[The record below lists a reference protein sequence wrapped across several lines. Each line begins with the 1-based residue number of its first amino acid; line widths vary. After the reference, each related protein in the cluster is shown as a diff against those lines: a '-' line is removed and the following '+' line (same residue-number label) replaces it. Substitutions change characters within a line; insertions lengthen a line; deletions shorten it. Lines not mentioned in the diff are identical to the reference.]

1 MTSWW
6 YCLTCVAGSTENAKA
21 TLAQEHTN
29 RTGHP
34 TMGTTIRATWLAQ
47 MQKAATARDGGR

>member
-1 MTSWW
+1 MSYW
-6 YCLTCVAGSTENAKA
+6 YCLECVAGSTENAKA
-21 TLAQEHTN
+21 TLAQGHTD

-47 MQKAATARDGGR
+47 MQKTATAREGE